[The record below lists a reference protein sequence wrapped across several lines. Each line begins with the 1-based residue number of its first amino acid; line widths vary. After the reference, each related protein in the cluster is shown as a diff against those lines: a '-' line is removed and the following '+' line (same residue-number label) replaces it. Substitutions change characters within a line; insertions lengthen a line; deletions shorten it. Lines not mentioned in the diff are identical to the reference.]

1 MQIII
6 KTTNINLSP
15 SIKEYIEKR
24 IGTLRKFLKR
34 IDPEV
39 VKIEVE
45 VGKPSRHH
53 RKGNVYYAE
62 ANISLPK
69 KLLRAE
75 SQSWDLHLAIDE
87 VRENLIRQIE
97 RYKEKK

>member
-6 KTTNINLSP
+6 KTTNIDLSP

-24 IGTLRKFLKR
+24 IGGLTKFLKR
-34 IDPEV
+34 IDQEI

-62 ANISLPK
+62 ANISLPG

-75 SQSWDLHLAIDE
+75 SESWDIYLAIDE
-87 VRENLIRQIE
+87 IKESLIRQIE
-97 RYKEKK
+97 RYKYK